1 MIKNIISVAVLII
14 LIMCVGFFTSSETA
28 YLSLPKLKLRSML
41 EKKRPNA
48 KLVARLKRNM
58 DRLLTTVLIG
68 TNFLNSLAS
77 ALATAFAIS
86 LLGKKGSG
94 IAPFVTAFF
103 ITTFAQIVPKTAAS
117 LNPEKFC
124 SNSAPVLFVLQ
135 KLLFPLVWL
144 FTQLSHIVVA
154 IVEKIIKP
162 EQAGVTEEELK
173 VLIDVGQAEGTIE
186 KDERKML
193 NKIIQFNDL
202 TVNDIM
208 KNRHFVSMVSEDASY
223 NEVIA
228 EFEKSGFSTLTVYKG
243 EKENVT
249 GVINYKE
256 ILFSEPDEGALA
268 GADTPSPAGSSKSA
282 PGFAAKVK
290 KDVSFIPGTLS
301 VLEILQ
307 KFRTERYK
315 FAVVLNE
322 QGATS
327 GIVTIED
334 VIKTVF
340 GHMTDENS
348 YDNLPAEDKIKL
360 VSFNTFL
367 VPGEIKIE
375 ELNEYLGLSLE
386 SESMNTIGGWVLERI
401 GHLPSV
407 GDVTKSGNTIFIVE
421 DVLQHR
427 IVSLK
432 VIL

>member
-1 MIKNIISVAVLII
+1 MKNIITLAVLIV

-28 YLSLPKLKLRSML
+28 YLSLPRLKLRSMV
-41 EKKRPNA
+41 EKKRRNVRLVV
-48 KLVARLKRNM
+48 KLKKNM

-77 ALATAFAIS
+77 AIATAFAIS

-103 ITTFAQIVPKTAAS
+103 ITTFAQIVPKTAAA
-117 LNPEKFC
+117 LNPESFC

-144 FTQLSHIVVA
+144 FEGLSHIVVA

-162 EQAGVTEEELK
+162 EAAGVTQEELK
-173 VLIDVGQAEGTIE
+173 TLIDLGETEGTIE
-186 KDERKML
+186 KDEGKML

-208 KNRHFVSMVSEDASY
+208 KNRHFVSMVSEDADY
-223 NEVIA
+223 KEVIE
-228 EFEKSGFSTLTVYKG
+228 EFKKSGFSTLTVYKG
-243 EKENVT
+243 EKENVS

-256 ILFSEPDEGALA
+256 ILFSELDG
-268 GADTPSPAGSSKSA
+268 GK
-282 PGFAAKVK
+282 GFAGRIK
-290 KDVSFIPGTLS
+290 KDVTFIPGTLS
-301 VLEILQ
+301 VLEVLQ
-307 KFRTERYK
+307 KFRTQSHK

-322 QGATS
+322 QGVTS
-327 GIVTIED
+327 GIVTMED

-340 GHMTDENS
+340 GRMTDENS
-348 YDNLPAEDKIKL
+348 YDNLPAEDKIKM

-367 VPGEIKIE
+367 VPGDLKLEDV
-375 ELNEYLGLSLE
+375 NEYFGLNLE
-386 SESMNTIGGWVLERI
+386 SDNMNTLGGWVLERT
-401 GHLPSV
+401 GHLPSI
-407 GDVTKSGNTIFIVE
+407 GDVTKFGKTIFITE
-421 DVLQHR
+421 DVLQRR
-427 IVSLK
+427 IVSVK